1 MFSIRAHRFIFLCG
15 LPAFSQV
22 IAAPQ
27 AGNQLVPSV
36 SVTVSQDLKSGLYT
50 YSYKLSNSA
59 NSAQD
64 LWFFALELGGD
75 AATGIV
81 NPSAPKG
88 WTFAKAPGEPTVTW
102 AATQVDSV
110 PANFVDDGS
119 AIPSPYQVQP
129 GQTLSGFSFQSPQ
142 SPTVVKFYAQGFT
155 QIPQAVDAA
164 DLYNAGYALTDYT
177 NDSIIG
183 VTQAPAPTN
192 ASSQPSGLGFFNF
205 LQLTNGAVRQSPVA
219 VGIHFNTA
227 AATLNLTSLIVTLN
241 GQDVT
246 SQFASTG
253 SGSDLTATFNTSGSP
268 LVSGANVLQGM
279 VSGTPT
285 GGSSGQTDANYIRFY
300 VNSTRPLDV
309 NGDGIIN
316 CDDLAIV
323 KASFGKKTGQ
333 PGFDPRA
340 DVNGDGAVNVLDLAA
355 VSQQVAYLSPC
366 NSQ

>member
-1 MFSIRAHRFIFLCG
+1 
-15 LPAFSQV
+15 
-22 IAAPQ
+22 
-27 AGNQLVPSV
+27 
-36 SVTVSQDLKSGLYT
+36 
-50 YSYKLSNSA
+50 
-59 NSAQD
+59 
-64 LWFFALELGGD
+64 
-75 AATGIV
+75 
-81 NPSAPKG
+81 
-88 WTFAKAPGEPTVTW
+88 
-102 AATQVDSV
+102 
-110 PANFVDDGS
+110 
-119 AIPSPYQVQP
+119 
-129 GQTLSGFSFQSPQ
+129 
-142 SPTVVKFYAQGFT
+142 
-155 QIPQAVDAA
+155 
-164 DLYNAGYALTDYT
+164 
-177 NDSIIG
+177 
-183 VTQAPAPTN
+183 
-192 ASSQPSGLGFFNF
+192 
-205 LQLTNGAVRQSPVA
+205 
-219 VGIHFNTA
+219 
-227 AATLNLTSLIVTLN
+227 
-241 GQDVT
+241 VT